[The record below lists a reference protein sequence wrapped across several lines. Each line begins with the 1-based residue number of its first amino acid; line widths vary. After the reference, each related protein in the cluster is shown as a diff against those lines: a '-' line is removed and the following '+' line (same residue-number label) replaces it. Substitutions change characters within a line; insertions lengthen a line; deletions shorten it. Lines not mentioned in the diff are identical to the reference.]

1 MIESLIVY
9 TNSLQNHPKL
19 ARELKTCPFNAR
31 HLVPKHELAH
41 HTETCEDRV
50 PVDMEEGKTA
60 FFFFFFFN
68 LNLIMFN
75 LVNISYFTPLL
86 QMEVQVQMDLVTGMS
101 QSALGLTQT

>member
-1 MIESLIVY
+1 M
-9 TNSLQNHPKL
+9 L
-19 ARELKTCPFNAR
+19 ATWSPNMSWLTTLRPAR
-31 HLVPKHELAH
+31 
-41 HTETCEDRV
+41 TEFLWTWKKVRLL
-50 PVDMEEGKTA
+50 
-60 FFFFFFFN
+60 FFFFSFFN